1 MKKDGLI
8 QKKNSAV
15 SKQKKESWNQRMIR
29 LTLHA
34 DTLPKINTADPEQVR
49 QRITEY
55 LDFCQNNDM
64 LPSIVQVADWIGVH
78 RSTVNDWKNGTPQR
92 REHQKI
98 IQQFYGICEEILV
111 ERLMDNKISAPVGIF
126 MLTNWF
132 GYSKK
137 VNLRLGAKQDP
148 LSGLTDAEIAKR
160 LLAEIPLGGDEEID
174 GNGEDGHSGDSAG
187 TD

>member
-8 QKKNSAV
+8 QKQNSAV
-15 SKQKKESWNQRMIR
+15 SKPKKESWNQRMIR

-49 QRITEY
+49 ERVGEY
-55 LDFCQNNDM
+55 LDFCQKNNI
-64 LPSIVQVADWIGVH
+64 LPSIVHVANWIGVH

-98 IQQFYGICEEILV
+98 IQQFYGICEEVLV
-111 ERLMDNKISAPVGIF
+111 SRMMDNKISAPVAIF
-126 MLTNWF
+126 MLKNWF
-132 GYSKK
+132 GWSDRID
-137 VNLRLGAKQDP
+137 VGLEAKPDP
-148 LSGLTDAEIAKR
+148 LAGLPETEYVKHLMAG
-160 LLAEIPLGGDEEID
+160 IPPGGDEID
-174 GNGEDGHSGDSAG
+174 GTGEDSHSGDSAG